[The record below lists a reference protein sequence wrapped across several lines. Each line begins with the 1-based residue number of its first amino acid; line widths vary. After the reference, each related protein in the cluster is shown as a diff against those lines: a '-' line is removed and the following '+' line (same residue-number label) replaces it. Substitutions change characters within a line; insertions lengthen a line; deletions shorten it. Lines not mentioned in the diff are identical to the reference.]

1 MAQSRVLLV
10 EDDPDIRRMFDL
22 FLRDA
27 GFVVKEAK
35 DGLEAIALLQ
45 LESFDAIVLDLS
57 MPRVDGMSAL
67 DTFQLMPHGLN
78 IPIIAVTALDDPAV
92 KQRALEAGAVEFLRK
107 PLPPQR
113 LIDALNQ
120 HIKPRDE

>member
-22 FLRDA
+22 SLQDA
-27 GFVVKEAK
+27 GFEVKQAR
-35 DGLEAIALLQ
+35 DGLEAIAMLQ

-67 DTFQLMPHGLN
+67 DTFQLMPHGLG
-78 IPIIAVTALDDPAV
+78 IPIIAVTALDDPSV

-113 LIDALNQ
+113 IIDALNK
-120 HIKPRDE
+120 HIKLH